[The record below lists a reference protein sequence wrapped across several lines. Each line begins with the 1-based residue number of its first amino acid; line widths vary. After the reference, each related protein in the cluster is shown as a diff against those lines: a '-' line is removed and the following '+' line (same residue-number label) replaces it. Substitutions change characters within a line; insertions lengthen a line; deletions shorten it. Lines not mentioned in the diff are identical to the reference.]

1 MKGIS
6 VAASQRSLEKWERP
20 DSSIFYIVF
29 SWLNIRASD
38 TFSGSHVAFYLR
50 VAFIHV

>member
-20 DSSIFYIVF
+20 D
-29 SWLNIRASD
+29 IRASD
-38 TFSGSHVAFYLR
+38 TFSGSHVAFYLG